1 MAEKIVALCS
11 GGFDSIVM
19 LNDLAR
25 NPSYDV
31 HALFFD
37 YGQKNVKQEMKWF
50 HYWVHTLC
58 IPPCNTLNLI
68 LPKFSYANTS
78 MTGNSEVEDYE
89 DLKAQYVPMRNMIFA
104 SYALSYAQSVGA
116 TKVFMAILGGGTY
129 PDTTPDF
136 IFSLN
141 EIAGDVGIEFV
152 TPFIN
157 HDKMYLYS
165 RAIEYGM
172 IEQGGKANFFSCNT
186 PINGEPCGMCPD
198 CEAVNEMISLYPP
211 SYFNQTP

>member
-31 HALFFD
+31 HVLFFD
-37 YGQKNVKQEMKWF
+37 YGQKNVQQEKEWC
-50 HYWVHTLC
+50 HHWENSLC
-58 IPPCNTLNLI
+58 IPPCNTLNLT
-68 LPKFSYANTS
+68 LPKFSYASTS
-78 MTGNSEVEDYE
+78 ITGESMVEDYG
-89 DLKAQYVPMRNMIFA
+89 DIKAQYVPMRNMIFA

-116 TKVFMAILGGGTY
+116 TKIFMAILGGGTY
-129 PDTTPDF
+129 PDTTSDF

-141 EIAGDVGIEFV
+141 EIAGDVGIEFI

-165 RAIEYGM
+165 RAVKYG
-172 IEQGGKANFFSCNT
+172 IIQSGGKLNFFSCNT
-186 PINGEPCGMCPD
+186 PISGEPCGMCPD
-198 CEAVNEMISLYPP
+198 CKAVNEMISLYP
-211 SYFNQTP
+211 